1 MTKTKT
7 YLLASIVS
15 VLVLAIGVTFAYFT
29 VQIEGTGKTMSVN
42 TANLRVI
49 FTDTNAAISAT
60 SIKPGWT
67 ASKTFTVESKT
78 DASYDYDIVIKNLVN
93 TFVTEGYLQ
102 YQIVGSGGGIS
113 QDWTDVP
120 KSATATD
127 TVLVHSVPLAV
138 NAKHTYTVN
147 FRYLNDANAD
157 QSSDMGKTFTGSIM
171 IAEGTPAPVASCTL
185 YNDGSGLTKVQPT
198 DDYRGIVFAT
208 YTCENGTATMTTCSY
223 VNASTS
229 NEVTVCDG
237 GRYGKSLLWFCTT
250 SDDDGFL
257 NYYCNDSLA
266 GSEYDT
272 LGLQQS
278 VPCSCE

>member
-1 MTKTKT
+1 MTKMKT

-78 DASYDYDIVIKNLVN
+78 DDVYEYKIVIKNLVN

-113 QDWTDVP
+113 QEWTDVP
-120 KSATATD
+120 KSATQAD

-171 IAEGTPAPVASCTL
+171 ITEGTPEPVTSCTL
-185 YNDGSGLTKVQPT
+185 YNAGSGLTKVQPT
-198 DDYRGIVFAT
+198 GNVLYAT
-208 YTCENGTATMTTCSY
+208 YTCDGTTAIMDTCSY
-223 VNASTS
+223 GS
-229 NEVTVCDG
+229 TVCDG
-237 GRYGKSLLWFCTT
+237 GNGGGAASTYMCAT
-250 SDDDGFL
+250 SRSDYLDRR
-257 NYYCNDSLA
+257 CNDSFDHDNVD
-266 GSEYDT
+266 G
-272 LGLQQS
+272 LGLETS
-278 VPCSCE
+278 ISCSCS

>member
-1 MTKTKT
+1 MSKTKT

-15 VLVLAIGVTFAYFT
+15 ALVLAIGVSVAYFT

-49 FTDTNAAISAT
+49 FSDTNAAITNTA
-60 SIKPGWT
+60 IKPGWT
-67 ASKTFTVESKT
+67 ASKTFSVESKT

-157 QSSDMGKTFTGSIM
+157 QSSDMGKSFTGSIM
-171 IAEGTPAPVASCTL
+171 ITEGTTAPVTSCTL
-185 YNDGSGLTKVQPT
+185 YDDGSGLTKTQPT
-198 DDYRGIVFAT
+198 NDKIFAT
-208 YTCENGTATMTTCSY
+208 YTCENGTATMEACSY
-223 VNASTS
+223 VSSS

-237 GRYGKSLLWFCTT
+237 ADLHGTSPLWFCTT
-250 SDDDGFL
+250 SDDDDQLYNSCHDNLGGL
-257 NYYCNDSLA
+257 
-266 GSEYDT
+266 YDT

-278 VPCSCE
+278 ASCSCN